1 MSSKERRRKQK
12 IPDGG
17 CPEREAV
24 KRLKTEEALSLST
37 ARVAKSPH
45 ECEYHLMEK
54 VVEKENMK
62 RALKRVEQNKGASG
76 VDGMEVGELR
86 SYLKKNWLR
95 IKGELLEGMYKPS
108 PVRKVEIPKPGG
120 KRRELGIPTV
130 VDRLIQQAL
139 LQVLTPVFDPEFSE
153 SSCGFRPERSAHQAV
168 RKAQEHVEE
177 GYGWVV
183 DIDVE
188 KFFDKVNHDIL
199 MSRMTRKVKDKRVLK
214 LLRAYLTAGVMVEGV
229 RVRTEVGT
237 PQGGPLSP
245 LLANVMLDELDK
257 ELEKRGHRFTRY
269 ADDCNIYVKSE
280 RAGHRVMESVTKF
293 LEKRLKLKVNKE
305 KSGVDK
311 PQKRKMLG
319 FSFWRP
325 KGETRLRLAPETVNR
340 LKGKIRQ
347 LTRRTRGI
355 SMEERLRRLNSYLT
369 GWMSYYH
376 IVDTPGIMEKLDRWT
391 RRRLKMCLL
400 KQWKKPKTR
409 RKKLIALGV
418 PQSEIHLISACRR
431 GEWFLS
437 SCKWV
442 NIALCPSYWKER
454 GYVSLSARYNT
465 LRSVS

>member
-12 IPDGG
+12 TPDGG

-108 PVRKVEIPKPGG
+108 PVRRVEIPKPGG

-153 SSCGFRPERSAHQAV
+153 SSYGFRPERSAHQAV
-168 RKAQEHVEE
+168 RKAKEHVEE
-177 GYGWVV
+177 GYEWVV
-183 DIDVE
+183 DIDIE

-199 MSRMTRKVKDKRVLK
+199 MSRMARKVKDKRVLK
-214 LLRAYLTAGVMVEGV
+214 LLRACLTAEVMVEGV

-237 PQGGPLSP
+237 PQGGAIKPS
-245 LLANVMLDELDK
+245 
-257 ELEKRGHRFTRY
+257 
-269 ADDCNIYVKSE
+269 
-280 RAGHRVMESVTKF
+280 
-293 LEKRLKLKVNKE
+293 
-305 KSGVDK
+305 SG
-311 PQKRKMLG
+311 
-319 FSFWRP
+319 
-325 KGETRLRLAPETVNR
+325 
-340 LKGKIRQ
+340 
-347 LTRRTRGI
+347 
-355 SMEERLRRLNSYLT
+355 
-369 GWMSYYH
+369 
-376 IVDTPGIMEKLDRWT
+376 
-391 RRRLKMCLL
+391 
-400 KQWKKPKTR
+400 
-409 RKKLIALGV
+409 
-418 PQSEIHLISACRR
+418 
-431 GEWFLS
+431 
-437 SCKWV
+437 
-442 NIALCPSYWKER
+442 
-454 GYVSLSARYNT
+454 
-465 LRSVS
+465 